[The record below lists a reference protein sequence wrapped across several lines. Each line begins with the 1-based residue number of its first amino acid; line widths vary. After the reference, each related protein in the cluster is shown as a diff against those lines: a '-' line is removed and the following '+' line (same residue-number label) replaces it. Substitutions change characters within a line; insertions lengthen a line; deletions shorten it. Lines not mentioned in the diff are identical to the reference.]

1 MSWLGIWMR
10 GLAMGAADA
19 VPGVSGGTVAFL
31 TGIYERWLAVL
42 TAITPG
48 LWAVFRR
55 EGVRGLWVHLDGGF
69 VIPLV
74 VGILMSLMT
83 LAHWIK
89 DWLDIFPERV
99 WGFFLGLVFAMGIAM
114 LSDLRALMR
123 PKDWVWLVVG
133 IVTAL
138 VLGLQ
143 TPQSASPALWVWP
156 FAGAMALS
164 AMLLPGISGSF
175 LLLLAGLYPALISA
189 VSALDIKILA
199 LFIGGGAVGILVMA
213 HFLKALLARYHTE
226 ALSFLTGVIFGA
238 LARVWPWQGQGD
250 DGSISLLIPT
260 TDVLW
265 IPLGLGV
272 SGFVLASLAL
282 RLSARDGYMIQ

>member
-1 MSWLGIWMR
+1 MSWLGIWVR

-42 TAITPG
+42 TAITPE
-48 LWAVFRR
+48 LWAIFSR
-55 EGVRGLWVHLDGGF
+55 EGIRGLWLRLDGGF
-69 VIPLV
+69 VVPLV
-74 VGILMSLMT
+74 VGILMSLFT

-89 DWLDIFPERV
+89 DWLDVFPEHV
-99 WGFFLGLVFAMGIAM
+99 WGFFLGLIFAMGIAM
-114 LSDLRALMR
+114 LSDLRASMR

-133 IVTAL
+133 IVAAL

-143 TPQSASPALWVWP
+143 TPQSASPSLWVWP

-189 VSALDIKILA
+189 VSALDIKILG
-199 LFIGGGAVGILVMA
+199 LFIGGGAVGILLTA
-213 HFLKALLARYHTE
+213 HVLKALLARYHTE
-226 ALSFLTGVIFGA
+226 ALSCLTGVVFGA
-238 LARVWPWQGQGD
+238 LVRVWPWQGRGD
-250 DGSISLLIPT
+250 DGSISLLVPT
-260 TDVLW
+260 MDGLW
-265 IPLGLGV
+265 GPLGLAA
-272 SGFVLASLAL
+272 SGFLLASLAL
-282 RLSARDGYMIQ
+282 YVSVRDRI

>member
-1 MSWLGIWMR
+1 MSWVGIWVR

-42 TAITPG
+42 TSITPE

-55 EGVRGLWVHLDGGF
+55 KGIRGLWLRLDGGF
-69 VIPLV
+69 VVPLV
-74 VGILMSLMT
+74 VGILMSLIT

-89 DWLDIFPERV
+89 DWLEVFPDRV

-114 LSDLRALMR
+114 LSNLRSSMGS
-123 PKDWVWLVVG
+123 KDWVWLVVG

-138 VLGLQ
+138 ALGLQ
-143 TPQSASPALWVWP
+143 TPQSANPALWVWP

-189 VSALDIKILA
+189 VSAPDIKILA
-199 LFIGGGAVGILVMA
+199 LFIGGGAIGILMMA

-226 ALSFLTGVIFGA
+226 ALSCLTGVVFGA
-238 LARVWPWQGQGD
+238 LVRVWPWQGRGD

-260 TDVLW
+260 VDVLW
-265 IPLGLGV
+265 GPLGLAV
-272 SGFVLASLAL
+272 CGFVLASLAL
-282 RLSARDGYMIQ
+282 RLSARDGI

>member
-1 MSWLGIWMR
+1 MSWFGIWVR

-31 TGIYERWLAVL
+31 TGIYERWIAVL
-42 TAITPG
+42 TAIRPD
-48 LWAVFRR
+48 LWVVFRR
-55 EGVRGLWVHLDGGF
+55 EGVQGLWLRLDGGF
-69 VIPLV
+69 VVPLV
-74 VGILMSLMT
+74 VGILMSLIT

-89 DWLDIFPERV
+89 DWLEVFPDRV
-99 WGFFLGLVFAMGIAM
+99 WGFFMGLVFAMGIAM
-114 LSDLRALMR
+114 LSDLRSSMR
-123 PKDWVWLVVG
+123 SKDWVLLAFG

-138 VLGLQ
+138 ALGLQ

-189 VSALDIKILA
+189 VSALDMKILG
-199 LFIGGGAVGILVMA
+199 LFIGGGAVGILMLA
-213 HFLKALLARYHTE
+213 HVLKALLARYHTE
-226 ALSFLTGVIFGA
+226 VLSCLTGVVFGA
-238 LARVWPWQGQGD
+238 LIRVWPWQGAGD
-250 DGSISLLIPT
+250 DGSLILLLPT
-260 TDVLW
+260 QELLG
-265 IPLGLGV
+265 IPLAFGL

-282 RLSARDGYMIQ
+282 KFSTDNGTAVR

>member
-1 MSWLGIWMR
+1 MSWFGIWVR

-31 TGIYERWLAVL
+31 TGIYERWIAVL
-42 TAITPG
+42 IAIRPD

-55 EGVRGLWVHLDGGF
+55 EGVRGLWLRLDGGF
-69 VIPLV
+69 VVPLV
-74 VGILMSLMT
+74 VGILMSLIT

-89 DWLDIFPERV
+89 DWLEVFPDRV

-114 LSDLRALMR
+114 LSDLRSSMR
-123 PKDWVWLVVG
+123 SKDWVLLAFG

-138 VLGLQ
+138 ALGLQ
-143 TPQSASPALWVWP
+143 TPQSANPALWVWP

-175 LLLLAGLYPALISA
+175 LLLLVGLYPAMISA

-199 LFIGGGAVGILVMA
+199 LFIGGGAFGILLMA
-213 HFLKALLARYHTE
+213 HVLKALLARYHTE
-226 ALSFLTGVIFGA
+226 ALSCLTGMVFGA
-238 LARVWPWQGQGD
+238 LVRVWPWQGRGD

-260 TDVLW
+260 VDVLW
-265 IPLGLGV
+265 GPLGLAV

-282 RLSARDGYMIQ
+282 RLSARDRM

>member
-1 MSWLGIWMR
+1 MSWFGIWVR

-42 TAITPG
+42 TSITPE

-55 EGVRGLWVHLDGGF
+55 EGIRGLWLRLDGGF
-69 VIPLV
+69 VVPLV
-74 VGILMSLMT
+74 VGILMSLIT

-89 DWLDIFPERV
+89 DWLEVFPDRV

-114 LSDLRALMR
+114 LTDLRSSMR
-123 PKDWVWLVVG
+123 PKDWVWLAVG

-138 VLGLQ
+138 ALGLQ
-143 TPQSASPALWVWP
+143 TPQSANPALWVWP

-175 LLLLAGLYPALISA
+175 LLLLAGLYPAMISA
-189 VSALDIKILA
+189 VSAPDIKILA
-199 LFIGGGAVGILVMA
+199 LFIGGGAVGILMMA

-226 ALSFLTGVIFGA
+226 ALSCLTGVVFGA
-238 LARVWPWQGQGD
+238 LVRVWPWQGRGD

-260 TDVLW
+260 VDVLW
-265 IPLGLGV
+265 GPLGLAV
-272 SGFVLASLAL
+272 CGFVLASLAL
-282 RLSARDGYMIQ
+282 RLSARDGI